1 MIAAVLS
8 MWASPAG
15 TLWVC
20 VLLHMYSWR
29 SHECRAV
36 LLMKAAKDAAW
47 WDDAANQAKNK
58 AELASLLELK
68 AELEKAEARW
78 LMT

>member
-1 MIAAVLS
+1 
-8 MWASPAG
+8 MWASLAG
-15 TLWVC
+15 TLWSC

-29 SHECRAV
+29 SHECRAG

-47 WDDAANQAKNK
+47 WDVWDDAANQAKNK

-78 LMT
+78 LTT